1 MRCAPQTQLLLFC
14 ENVTIDHSAKNKKKL
29 LAALVTKMVA
39 AGIAHLEL
47 QEGPSCLVNNWSF
60 RNPQSVAVQARGTLY
75 SWTPEINVEGML
87 TRVRKDINKS
97 IGHEIKGVKSHKG

>member
-1 MRCAPQTQLLLFC
+1 MHPKLNFYYFVKMLQL
-14 ENVTIDHSAKNKKKL
+14 TIQQKIKKL
-29 LAALVTKMVA
+29 LATLVTKMVA
-39 AGIAHLEL
+39 AGIASLEL

-60 RNPQSVAVQARGTLY
+60 RNPQSVAVQARGTLH

>member
-39 AGIAHLEL
+39 AGIAHLKL

-60 RNPQSVAVQARGTLY
+60 RNPQSVAVQARGTLH